1 MNDNQRSSN
10 LTNANITKAHMSTSN
25 RERSK

>member
-10 LTNANITKAHMSTSN
+10 LPNANIAKAHMSTSN

>member
-10 LTNANITKAHMSTSN
+10 LPNANIIKAHMSTPN